1 MKRKSKPPKAG
12 RGLLKTLGSTPI
24 SLPFFDISTEGH
36 ILNTHAVLYFSRRG
50 RRVTQSFDCAD
61 GSGFS
66 RNAVRMEH
74 TSEAKYVS
82 AQSVLARLCPA

>member
-1 MKRKSKPPKAG
+1 M
-12 RGLLKTLGSTPI
+12 STTI
-24 SLPFFDISTEGH
+24 HQTMSSLYLPDSNNIKYSCSIVFS
-36 ILNTHAVLYFSRRG
+36 HAEDAEL
-50 RRVTQSFDCAD
+50 RRVLTMQME
-61 GSGFS
+61 GGG

>member
-1 MKRKSKPPKAG
+1 MLMRNC
-12 RGLLKTLGSTPI
+12 I
-24 SLPFFDISTEGH
+24 
-36 ILNTHAVLYFSRRG
+36 FSHRG

-61 GSGFS
+61 ERGFS

-82 AQSVLARLCPA
+82 ARSVLARLCPA